1 MGQKLR
7 FDNNWP
13 ESGTK
18 QVFVWFNILP
28 YAQVFRRKPDA
39 GLQAPADMDVRP
51 ALAARAIIAGCGKIK
66 KGSFLDL

>member
-1 MGQKLR
+1 
-7 FDNNWP
+7 
-13 ESGTK
+13 
-18 QVFVWFNILP
+18 VFVWFNILP